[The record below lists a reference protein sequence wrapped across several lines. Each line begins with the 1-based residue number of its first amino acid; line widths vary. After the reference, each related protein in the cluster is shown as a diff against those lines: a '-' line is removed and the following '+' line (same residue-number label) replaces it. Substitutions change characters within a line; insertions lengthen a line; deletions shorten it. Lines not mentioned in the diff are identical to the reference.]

1 MKEKIRSLMD
11 QGVQFIDPEHVYIDE
26 EVSIGEG
33 TLIYPNVTIAG
44 ETKIGKNTKIL
55 PNSYLRNAIIGDE
68 VEIDSSKIVE
78 SEVMKG
84 STVGPFTHL
93 RAHSVVHE
101 DCRIGNFVEF
111 KNTDFG
117 QGSKCAHLTYLGD
130 SIIGKNVNIGCGVVT
145 CNYDGKKKSKTIIH
159 DNVFVGSNVN
169 LIAPVTVGANVLLA
183 AGSTITDDVEEG
195 AMGIARAR
203 QVNKQD
209 YGNKFFSK

>member
-84 STVGPFTHL
+84 STVGPFAHL

-117 QGSKCAHLTYLGD
+117 QDSKCAHLTYLGD

-145 CNYDGKKKSKTIIH
+145 CNYDGKKKVIQRIYS
-159 DNVFVGSNVN
+159 
-169 LIAPVTVGANVLLA
+169 
-183 AGSTITDDVEEG
+183 
-195 AMGIARAR
+195 
-203 QVNKQD
+203 
-209 YGNKFFSK
+209 